1 MIRKNKTALMKAAD
15 LLARQEYSEN
25 LLRKKL
31 TAKKYE
37 PAEIDAAINKLKKF
51 KYLNDDETCARFFE
65 NMYAEEKLSV
75 KQICVKLIQRGY
87 DSNFVESL
95 VPAETF
101 EREFNSAFKIIV
113 KKFAGKNFSAD
124 DMKIKNRIYQ
134 HLAAKG
140 FSGEI
145 ISAVI
150 EKFLNGDGN

>member
-1 MIRKNKTALMKAAD
+1 MKAAD
-15 LLARQEYSEN
+15 LLARQEYSET

-37 PAEIDAAINKLKKF
+37 PAEIDDAINKLKKF
-51 KYLNDDETCARFFE
+51 KYLNDTETCARFFE

-95 VPAETF
+95 IPAETF
-101 EREFNSAFKIIV
+101 EHEYNAALKIIT
-113 KKFAGKNFSAD
+113 KKFAGKNFPAD
-124 DMKIKNRIYQ
+124 DTKIKNRIYQ
-134 HLAAKG
+134 HLASKG

-150 EKFLNGDGN
+150 EEFLNGDGN